1 MKRWANMARVF
12 TRMGREIA
20 IAVKEGGPDPHYNP
34 RLRLAIQNAKAANM
48 PKANIESAIKR
59 ASEKDAANYEE
70 IVYEGY
76 APHGIAVIVETATDN
91 PTRTVANVRHIF
103 SKYGG
108 SLGVSGSVDYMFS
121 RKGVFTVSKANIP
134 DLESFELEMIDHGL
148 EDIKEDEE
156 NLLLYCDF
164 QDYGNL
170 SKALEEQGIEV
181 AEAKLDRIPSHYK
194 QLSEEEVEEV
204 IKLIEKMEDDED
216 VQQVFHNMDMS
227 E

>member
-1 MKRWANMARVF
+1 
-12 TRMGREIA
+12 
-20 IAVKEGGPDPHYNP
+20 
-34 RLRLAIQNAKAANM
+34 
-48 PKANIESAIKR
+48 
-59 ASEKDAANYEE
+59 
-70 IVYEGY
+70 
-76 APHGIAVIVETATDN
+76 
-91 PTRTVANVRHIF
+91 
-103 SKYGG
+103 
-108 SLGVSGSVDYMFS
+108 
-121 RKGVFTVSKANIP
+121 
-134 DLESFELEMIDHGL
+134 MIDHGL

>member
-48 PKANIESAIKR
+48 PKANIENAIKR

-91 PTRTVANVRHIF
+91 PTRTVANVRHVF

-108 SLGVSGSVDYMFS
+108 SLGVSGSVDYMFA

-134 DLESFELEMIDHGL
+134 DLEEFELEMIDHGL
-148 EDIKEDEE
+148 EDIREEDD

-170 SKALEEQGIEV
+170 SKALEEQGVEV

-194 QLSEEEVEEV
+194 QLSEEEVEAV

-216 VQQVFHNMDMS
+216 VQHVFHNMDMS